1 MGYIRKL
8 FLSPM
13 TLGSVHYESK
23 KEKALR
29 ESKTQSK
36 IQKQMLEEQKRA
48 NDLKERELALK
59 YPTPEDPPTDEE
71 RREMFPDAFNHPKDQ
86 QARGKWWGYSKTGRG
101 K

>member
-36 IQKQMLEEQKRA
+36 IQQQMLEEQKRA
-48 NDLKERELALK
+48 NDLKERELAMQH
-59 YPTPEDPPTDEE
+59 PPMEDPPTDEE
-71 RREMFPDAFNHPKDQ
+71 RRDMFPEYDWGGGQKPK
-86 QARGKWWGYSKTGRG
+86 KSSWWSFSKTGRG